1 MQDYLIK
8 NNFEPFEK
16 ESQLVTGGYSQPVAQ
31 NRRARYDYFIDET
44 MEAGLI
50 LFGTE
55 VKSLREGRA
64 SINESYAGDS
74 NGNLTLFNSHIP
86 EYTAA
91 NRFNHEPRR
100 LRLLLVK
107 TRERDRLLGLVRRE
121 GCTLIPIKL
130 FFNDRGIAKLELGI
144 ARGKIKVDKRQ
155 DQKTRDWN
163 REKSRLLRDKG

>member
-1 MQDYLIK
+1 M
-8 NNFEPFEK
+8 
-16 ESQLVTGGYSQPVAQ
+16 TGGYNQPVAQ

-44 MEAGLI
+44 MEVGLI

-55 VKSLREGRA
+55 VKSLREGHA
-64 SINESYAGDS
+64 SINESYAGES

-144 ARGKIKVDKRQ
+144 ARGKRKEDKRQ